1 MYLKKLE
8 LQGFKSFPD
17 YTCIDFN
24 RGLTAVV
31 GPNGSGKS
39 NISDAVRWVLGE
51 QSVKQLRGGKMEDV
65 IFNGTS
71 ARRSMNYA
79 EVSITFDNSDGYI
92 NYGFPEICITRRLY
106 RSGESEYQINK
117 VNCRLK
123 DITVLFLDTGLG
135 RDGYSL
141 VGQGRVD
148 DILSTKS
155 EDRRRVIEEASG
167 IVKYR
172 VRKDEA
178 QRKLTSTEQNLVR
191 INDILG
197 ELEERK
203 GPLEEQAGKAR
214 KFNENY
220 EELKRLETSLLVHK
234 ITEANRE
241 MGDSAGL
248 KEQLEKEI
256 QEREDEYMQLR
267 KSHQEIISKNEEL
280 ENEIEDRRQELS
292 DLTEYEHEAQT
303 DKKVSIERLNQTNQR
318 IEELKTDMETT
329 DSTVEKLTAELNE
342 KKVKADSLLQEADA
356 AKTLSETLDKERL
369 AKFEEYEAS
378 RKEAGKADSKIKA
391 KTEELFETRKKITEC
406 TTGISALDE
415 KIADMQTA
423 RAQSETGKA
432 ELSSKIE
439 EEEKAL
445 NEIRKIKGDVT
456 NDIDV
461 RNKKFDELRKRQE
474 ELNQFFEINNKK
486 LSAEESKLQTLKDIE
501 RRKEG
506 YQESVKHLLD
516 CADSDRSVKNL
527 MVGVLGD
534 LINTDSKYETA
545 IETALGN
552 SLNNVV
558 TKSEADAAELISI
571 LKERR
576 LGRVTFLPIEN
587 IRARYIDDD
596 DLRKARSINGY
607 IGVASDLVRS
617 SRDLEDIVANL
628 LGRIIVANDLDS
640 ARMIASRT
648 GRAYKVMT
656 LEGDSVNPGGSLT
669 GGSLRKTAAGTGIL
683 GRKAEI
689 EALTKTVA
697 DLEKKLED
705 SEDQRQEVDDSIGTI
720 RRELAQLGEQLKFYQ
735 LEEVK
740 AEGDYR
746 NTKDRLDETEA
757 TLANFAENMQSVSKN
772 KIRLEEDLEELRRIE
787 NDINGELSD
796 FQEEIEEQQKLS
808 EEQAV
813 KLEEIAGK
821 VREAASLAERKLAE
835 RGGILDL
842 AGHIKNQIEE
852 AKQGR
857 EKFDSQIREAKETV
871 NSINKEINELDEKLT
886 ANLEQQKV
894 LEAKISELFT
904 KKNDISKDISS
915 FADRLAQSN
924 NAISDLRTKLNNHV
938 SKYDKIIFEIDQ
950 NKNRL
955 WEDYETTYDNIKD
968 SVEPV
973 EKVGEQAKRITT
985 LKNAIKAL
993 GPVNLGA
1000 LQEFSELSERL
1011 EFMTKQRDDIEAAK
1025 KDLEKVIDDLLNKM
1039 RSEFTEHFDTINKN
1053 FSQVFTDLFGGG
1065 TAEIVLGNDSED
1077 VLECAIDIKAQPPG
1091 KKLQNLSLLSGG
1103 ERCLTAIGLLFA
1115 IQELK
1120 PSPFVILDEVEAALD
1135 DVNITRFTD
1144 FVRRH
1149 SDKSQFIMVTHRKG
1163 TMEAC
1168 DQMYGVTMAERG
1180 VSKILSMELK

>member
-17 YTCIDFN
+17 YTCIDFD

-79 EVSITFDNSDGYI
+79 EVSITFDNSDGHIDYA
-92 NYGFPEICITRRLY
+92 FPEICVTRRLY

-178 QRKLTSTEQNLVR
+178 QRKLNNTQDNLVR

-197 ELEERK
+197 ELEQRK

-220 EELKRLETSLLVHK
+220 EELKKLETSLLVHK
-234 ITEANRE
+234 ITEANNE

-256 QEREDEYMQLR
+256 REREDEYLKLR
-267 KSHQEIISKNEEL
+267 KSHQEIIESSEAL
-280 ENEIEDRRQELS
+280 EIEIEEKRQELS
-292 DLTEYEHEAQT
+292 DLTEFEHETQT
-303 DKKVSIERLNQTNQR
+303 DKKVAIERLNQTNQR
-318 IEELKTDMETT
+318 IEELKSDMEST
-329 DSTVEKLTAELNE
+329 DETVEKLTVELNE
-342 KKVKADSLLQEADA
+342 KKAKADSLLQAANEA
-356 AKTLSETLDKERL
+356 KLLSEELDKERL
-369 AKFEEYEAS
+369 SKYEEYEAG

-391 KTEELFETRKKITEC
+391 KTEELFETRKKLTEC
-406 TTGISALDE
+406 QAGISALAD
-415 KIADMQTA
+415 KIKDMQEARTA
-423 RAQSETGKA
+423 SESGKA
-432 ELSSKIE
+432 ELSTKLTE
-439 EEEKAL
+439 HEKAL
-445 NEIRKIKGDVT
+445 DEIKKIKGDVT

-461 RNKKFDELRKRQE
+461 RNKKLEELRVRQT
-474 ELNQFFEINNKK
+474 ELNQFFEVNNRK
-486 LSAEESKLQTLKDIE
+486 LSAEESKLKTLKDID

-506 YQESVKHLLD
+506 YQESVKRLMELSD
-516 CADSDRSVKNL
+516 TDRSVKRL

-534 LINTDSKYETA
+534 LIETDNKYETA

-552 SLNNVV
+552 ALHNVV
-558 TKSEADAAELISI
+558 TKSEADAAELIGI
-571 LKERR
+571 LKDKR

-587 IRARYIDDD
+587 IRARYIDED
-596 DLRKARSINGY
+596 DLYKAKGVKGY
-607 IGVASDLVRS
+607 IGVAADLVKS
-617 SRDLEDIVANL
+617 GRDLEDIIANL
-628 LGRIIVANDLDS
+628 LGRILVADDLDS
-640 ARMIASRT
+640 ARIIASKT

-669 GGSLRKTAAGTGIL
+669 GGSMRKTGAGTGIL

-689 EALTKTVA
+689 EALTKSVA
-697 DLEKKLED
+697 ELESKLSK
-705 SEDQRQEVDDSIGTI
+705 SEDQRQEVDDEIGTL

-740 AEGDYR
+740 AEGEYN
-746 NTKDRLDETEA
+746 NTKTRLEETEA
-757 TLANFAENMQSVSKN
+757 TLSNYDENMQSVSKS
-772 KIRLEEDLEELRRIE
+772 KIRLEEDQEELARIE
-787 NDINGELSD
+787 REINSELSD

-808 EEQAV
+808 EEQAA
-813 KLEEIAGK
+813 KLDEIVSK
-821 VREAASLAERKLAE
+821 VREAASLAERKLTE
-835 RGGILDL
+835 RSGILDL
-842 AGHIKNQIEE
+842 AGHIKKQIEE

-857 EKFDSQIREAKETV
+857 DKFDSQIKECKDTV
-871 NSINKEINELDEKLT
+871 NSITQEINSFDTMLDENSK
-886 ANLEQQKV
+886 QQKV
-894 LEAKISELFT
+894 LEVEIAKLFEKRT
-904 KKNDISKDISS
+904 SISS
-915 FADRLAQSN
+915 DLSSFGDRLAASGNEVSTLQ
-924 NAISDLRTKLNNHV
+924 ARLNDHV
-938 SKYDKIIFEIDQ
+938 AKYDKIIFEIDQ

-973 EKVGEQAKRITT
+973 TKIGEQTKRIQT

-1025 KDLEKVIDDLLNKM
+1025 KDLELVIDELLTKM
-1039 RSEFTEHFDTINKN
+1039 RAEFNEHFNTINEN
-1053 FSQVFTDLFGGG
+1053 FGKVFADLFGGG
-1065 TAEIVLGNDSED
+1065 TAEIILSGDSDD
-1077 VLECAIDIKAQPPG
+1077 VLERAIDIKAQPPG
-1091 KKLQNLSLLSGG
+1091 KNLQNLSLLSGG

-1149 SDKSQFIMVTHRKG
+1149 STKSQFILVTHRKG

>member
-92 NYGFPEICITRRLY
+92 DYGFPEICITRRLY

-178 QRKLTSTEQNLVR
+178 QRKLTNTEQNLVR

-220 EELKRLETSLLVHK
+220 EELKKLETSLLVHK
-234 ITEANRE
+234 ITEANQE

-256 QEREDEYMQLR
+256 REREDEYLKLR
-267 KSHQEIISKNEEL
+267 KSHQEIIEKNEAL

-292 DLTEYEHEAQT
+292 DLTEYEHETQT

-318 IEELKTDMETT
+318 IEELKTDMEST
-329 DSTVEKLTAELNE
+329 DETVERLNRELLE
-342 KKVKADSLLQEADA
+342 KNTKADALLKEANDA
-356 AKTLSETLDKERL
+356 KVLSETLDKERQS
-369 AKFEEYEAS
+369 KFEEYESS
-378 RKEAGKADSKIKA
+378 RKEAGKADSKVKA

-406 TTGISALDE
+406 QAGISALDD
-415 KIADMQTA
+415 KIRDMQEA
-423 RAQSETGKA
+423 RSASESGKA
-432 ELSSKIE
+432 ELTDKLA

-456 NDIDV
+456 GDIEA
-461 RNKKFDELRKRQE
+461 RNKKHEELRARQV
-474 ELNQFFEINNKK
+474 ELNQFFEVNNRK
-486 LSAEESKLQTLKDIE
+486 LSAEESKLKTLKDVDKA
-501 RRKEG
+501 KEG
-506 YQESVKHLLD
+506 YQESVKRLVEF
-516 CADSDRSVKNL
+516 AETDRSVKSL
-527 MVGVLGD
+527 MVGILGD
-534 LINTDSKYETA
+534 LIETAPKYEVA

-552 SLNNVV
+552 ALNNVV
-558 TKSEADAAELISI
+558 TKSESDAAELIGV
-571 LKERR
+571 LKEKR

-596 DLRKARSINGY
+596 DLRKAKGVSGY
-607 IGVASDLVRS
+607 IGVASDLVKS
-617 SRDLEDIVANL
+617 SRDLEDIVSNL
-628 LGRIIVANDLDS
+628 LGRILVADDLDA
-640 ARMIASRT
+640 ARNIASRT

-669 GGSLRKTAAGTGIL
+669 GGSLRRSGAGTGII

-689 EALTKTVA
+689 ESLTKSVA
-697 DLEKKLED
+697 DLEAKLAD
-705 SEDQRQEVDDSIGTI
+705 SEDQRQEVDDNIGTI
-720 RRELAQLGEQLKFYQ
+720 KRELAQLGEQLKFYQ

-740 AEGDYR
+740 AEGEYN
-746 NTKDRLDETEA
+746 NTKTRLEEIEETL
-757 TLANFAENMQSVSKN
+757 TNFESNMQTVSKS
-772 KIRLEEDLEELRRIE
+772 KLRLEEDMEELTRIE
-787 NDINGELSD
+787 GDISGELAD
-796 FQEEIEEQQKLS
+796 YQEEIEEQQRLS

-813 KLEEIAGK
+813 KLEEVAAK
-821 VREAASLAERKLAE
+821 VRDAASLAERKLAE
-835 RGGILDL
+835 RSGVLDL
-842 AGHIKNQIEE
+842 AGHIKKQIEE

-857 EKFDSQIREAKETV
+857 DKFDSAIKEAKDTV
-871 NSINKEINELDEKLT
+871 NSITKEINALDAKLDENGK
-886 ANLEQQKV
+886 QQKV
-894 LEAKISELFT
+894 LEEKIAALFEQRNNVSDDIKSFGERLAASGNEVSELQ
-904 KKNDISKDISS
+904 
-915 FADRLAQSN
+915 A
-924 NAISDLRTKLNNHV
+924 KLNAHV

-950 NKNRL
+950 NKNKL
-955 WEDYETTYDNIKD
+955 WEEYETTYDNIKD

-973 EKVGEQAKRITT
+973 TKIGEQTKRIQT
-985 LKNAIKAL
+985 LKNSIKAL

-1011 EFMTKQRDDIEAAK
+1011 DFMTKQRDDIEAAK
-1025 KDLEKVIDDLLNKM
+1025 KDLEKVIDDLLTKM

-1149 SDKSQFIMVTHRKG
+1149 STRSQFILVTHRKG

>member
-17 YTCIDFN
+17 YTCIDFD

-79 EVSITFDNSDGYI
+79 EVSITFDNSDGHIDYA
-92 NYGFPEICITRRLY
+92 FPEICVTRRLY

-178 QRKLTSTEQNLVR
+178 QRKLNSTQDNLVR

-197 ELEERK
+197 ELEQRK

-220 EELKRLETSLLVHK
+220 EELKKLETSLLVHK
-234 ITEANRE
+234 ITEANNE

-256 QEREDEYMQLR
+256 REREDEYLKLR
-267 KSHQEIISKNEEL
+267 KSHQEIIESSEAL
-280 ENEIEDRRQELS
+280 EIEIEEKRQELS
-292 DLTEYEHEAQT
+292 DLTEFEHETQT
-303 DKKVSIERLNQTNQR
+303 DKKVAIERLNQTNQR
-318 IEELKTDMETT
+318 IEELKSDMEST
-329 DSTVEKLTAELNE
+329 DETVEKLTVELNE
-342 KKVKADSLLQEADA
+342 KKAKADSLLQAANEA
-356 AKTLSETLDKERL
+356 KLISEELDKERL
-369 AKFEEYEAS
+369 SKYEEYEAG

-391 KTEELFETRKKITEC
+391 KTEELFETRKKLTEC
-406 TTGISALDE
+406 QAGISALAD
-415 KIADMQTA
+415 KIKDMQEARTA
-423 RAQSETGKA
+423 SESGKA
-432 ELSSKIE
+432 ELSTKLTE
-439 EEEKAL
+439 HEKAL
-445 NEIRKIKGDVT
+445 DEIKKIKGDVT

-461 RNKKFDELRKRQE
+461 RNKKLEELRVRQT
-474 ELNQFFEINNKK
+474 ELNQFFEVNNRK
-486 LSAEESKLQTLKDIE
+486 LSAEESKLKTLKDID

-506 YQESVKHLLD
+506 YQESVKRLMELSD
-516 CADSDRSVKNL
+516 TDRSVKRL

-534 LINTDSKYETA
+534 LIETDNKYETA

-552 SLNNVV
+552 ALHNVV
-558 TKSEADAAELISI
+558 TKSEADAAELIGI
-571 LKERR
+571 LKDKR

-587 IRARYIDDD
+587 IRARYIDED
-596 DLRKARSINGY
+596 DLYKAKGVKGY
-607 IGVASDLVRS
+607 IGVAADLVKS
-617 SRDLEDIVANL
+617 GRDLEDIIANL
-628 LGRIIVANDLDS
+628 LGRILVADDLDS
-640 ARMIASRT
+640 ARIIASKT
-648 GRAYKVMT
+648 GRTYKVMT

-669 GGSLRKTAAGTGIL
+669 GGSMRKTGAGTGIL

-689 EALTKTVA
+689 EALTKSVA
-697 DLEKKLED
+697 DLESKLSK
-705 SEDQRQEVDDSIGTI
+705 SEDQRQEVDDEIGTL

-740 AEGDYR
+740 AEGEYN
-746 NTKDRLDETEA
+746 NTKTRLEETEA
-757 TLANFAENMQSVSKN
+757 TLSNYDENMQSVSKS
-772 KIRLEEDLEELRRIE
+772 KIRLEEDQEELARIE
-787 NDINGELSD
+787 REINSELSD

-808 EEQAV
+808 EEQAA
-813 KLEEIAGK
+813 KLDEIVSK
-821 VREAASLAERKLAE
+821 VREAASLAERKLTE
-835 RGGILDL
+835 RSGILDL
-842 AGHIKNQIEE
+842 AGHIKKQIEE

-857 EKFDSQIREAKETV
+857 DKFDSQIKECKDTV
-871 NSINKEINELDEKLT
+871 NSITQEINSFDTMLDENSK
-886 ANLEQQKV
+886 QQKV
-894 LEAKISELFT
+894 LEVEIAKLFEKRT
-904 KKNDISKDISS
+904 SISS
-915 FADRLAQSN
+915 DLSSFGDRLAASGNEVSTLQ
-924 NAISDLRTKLNNHV
+924 ARLNDHV
-938 SKYDKIIFEIDQ
+938 AKYDKIIFEIDQ

-973 EKVGEQAKRITT
+973 TKIGEQTKRIQT

-1025 KDLEKVIDDLLNKM
+1025 KDLELVIDELLTKM
-1039 RSEFTEHFDTINKN
+1039 RAEFNEHFNTINEN
-1053 FSQVFTDLFGGG
+1053 FGKVFADLFGGG
-1065 TAEIVLGNDSED
+1065 TAEIILSGDSDD
-1077 VLECAIDIKAQPPG
+1077 VLERAIDIKAQPPG
-1091 KKLQNLSLLSGG
+1091 KNLQNLSLLSGG

-1149 SDKSQFIMVTHRKG
+1149 STKSQFILVTHRKG

>member
-17 YTCIDFN
+17 YTCIDFD

-65 IFNGTS
+65 IFNGTT

-92 NYGFPEICITRRLY
+92 DYDFPEICITRRLY

-178 QRKLTSTEQNLVR
+178 QRKLNSTEQNLVR

-203 GPLEEQAGKAR
+203 GPLEEQASKAR

-220 EELKRLETSLLVHK
+220 EELKKLETSLLVHK
-234 ITEANRE
+234 ITEANKE

-256 QEREDEYMQLR
+256 REREDEFEQLR
-267 KSHQEIISKNEEL
+267 KSNNEIVNKSEAL
-280 ENEIEDRRQELS
+280 DNEIEDRRQELS
-292 DLTEYEHEAQT
+292 ELTEIEHEAQI

-329 DSTVEKLTAELNE
+329 DETVEKLTAELNE
-342 KKVKADSLLQEADA
+342 KKAKADSLLKEADE
-356 AKTLSETLDKERL
+356 AKTLSENLDKERQ
-369 AKFEEYEAS
+369 AKFEEYENS
-378 RKEAGKADSKIKA
+378 RKEAGKADSKVKA

-406 TTGISALDE
+406 QAGITALED
-415 KIADMQTA
+415 KIREMQEA
-423 RAQSETGKA
+423 RAASESGKA
-432 ELSSKIE
+432 ELSAKIE

-445 NEIRKIKGDVT
+445 NEIRKIKGDVS

-461 RNKKFDELRKRQE
+461 RNKKLEELRKRQE
-474 ELNQFFEINNKK
+474 ELNQFFEVNNKK

-516 CADSDRSVKNL
+516 AADSDRSVKSL

-558 TKSEADAAELISI
+558 TKSESDAAELINI

-587 IRARYIDDD
+587 SRARYVDDD
-596 DLRKARSINGY
+596 DLRKAKSVNGY
-607 IGVASDLVRS
+607 IGVASDLVKS

-628 LGRIIVANDLDS
+628 LGRIIVAHDLDS
-640 ARMIASRT
+640 ARIIASKT

-669 GGSLRKTAAGTGIL
+669 GGSLRKTGAGTGIL

-689 EALTKTVA
+689 EALTKAVA
-697 DLEKKLED
+697 ELEKKLED
-705 SEDQRQEVDDSIGTI
+705 SEDQRQEVDDGIGTI

-740 AEGDYR
+740 AEGEYN
-746 NTKDRLDETEA
+746 NTKTRLEETVK
-757 TLANFAENMQSVSKN
+757 TLTNFDENMQTVSKS
-772 KIRLEEDLEELRRIE
+772 KLRLEEDMEELSRIE
-787 NDINGELSD
+787 GEINGELTD
-796 FQEEIEEQQKLS
+796 FQEEIEEQQRLS

-813 KLEEIAGK
+813 KLEQVVAK
-821 VREAASLAERKLAE
+821 VREAASLAERKLTE
-835 RGGILDL
+835 RSGILDL
-842 AGHIKNQIEE
+842 AGHIKKQIEE

-857 EKFDSQIREAKETV
+857 EKFDFSIKEAKDTV
-871 NSINKEINELDEKLT
+871 NSITKEINDLDAKIDENGK
-886 ANLEQQKV
+886 QQKV
-894 LEAKISELFT
+894 LEEKIAELFE
-904 KKNDISKDISS
+904 KRNSLSENIKS
-915 FADRLAQSN
+915 FGDRLSASTN
-924 NAISDLRTKLNNHV
+924 ILSDLQSKLNAHV

-973 EKVGEQAKRITT
+973 EKVGEQTKRIQS
-985 LKNAIKAL
+985 LKNSIKAL

-1025 KDLEKVIDDLLNKM
+1025 KDLEQVIEDLLNKM
-1039 RSEFTEHFDTINKN
+1039 RSEFTAHFDTINSN

-1065 TAEIVLGNDSED
+1065 TAEIVLGDDSED

-1149 SDKSQFIMVTHRKG
+1149 STKSQFILVTHRKG

>member
-17 YTCIDFN
+17 YTCIDFD

-92 NYGFPEICITRRLY
+92 DYGFPEICITRRLY

-178 QRKLTSTEQNLVR
+178 QRKLTNTEQNLVR

-220 EELKRLETSLLVHK
+220 EELKKLETSLLVHK
-234 ITEANRE
+234 ITEANQE

-256 QEREDEYMQLR
+256 REREDEYLKLR
-267 KSHQEIISKNEEL
+267 KSHQEIIEKNEAL

-292 DLTEYEHEAQT
+292 DLTEYEHETQT

-318 IEELKTDMETT
+318 IEELKTDMEST
-329 DSTVEKLTAELNE
+329 DETVERLNRELLE
-342 KKVKADSLLQEADA
+342 KNTKADALLKEANDA
-356 AKTLSETLDKERL
+356 KVLSETLDKERQS
-369 AKFEEYEAS
+369 KFEEYESS
-378 RKEAGKADSKIKA
+378 RKEAGKADSKVKA

-406 TTGISALDE
+406 QAGISALDD
-415 KIADMQTA
+415 KIRDMQEA
-423 RAQSETGKA
+423 RSASESGKA
-432 ELSSKIE
+432 ELTDKLA

-456 NDIDV
+456 GDIEA
-461 RNKKFDELRKRQE
+461 RNKKHEELRARQV
-474 ELNQFFEINNKK
+474 ELNQFFEVNNRK
-486 LSAEESKLQTLKDIE
+486 LSAEESKLKTLKDVDKA
-501 RRKEG
+501 KEG
-506 YQESVKHLLD
+506 YQESVKRLVEF
-516 CADSDRSVKNL
+516 AETDRSVKSL
-527 MVGVLGD
+527 MVGILGD
-534 LINTDSKYETA
+534 LIETAPKYEVA

-552 SLNNVV
+552 ALNNVV
-558 TKSEADAAELISI
+558 TKSESDAAELIGV
-571 LKERR
+571 LKEKR

-596 DLRKARSINGY
+596 DLRKAKGVSGY
-607 IGVASDLVRS
+607 IGVASDLVKS
-617 SRDLEDIVANL
+617 SRDLEDIVSNL
-628 LGRIIVANDLDS
+628 LGRILVADDLDA
-640 ARMIASRT
+640 ARNIASRT

-669 GGSLRKTAAGTGIL
+669 GGSLRRSGAGTGII

-689 EALTKTVA
+689 ESLTKSVA
-697 DLEKKLED
+697 DLEAKLAD
-705 SEDQRQEVDDSIGTI
+705 SEDQRQEVDDNIGTI
-720 RRELAQLGEQLKFYQ
+720 KRELAQLGEQLKFYQ

-740 AEGDYR
+740 AEGEYN
-746 NTKDRLDETEA
+746 NTKTRLEEIEETL
-757 TLANFAENMQSVSKN
+757 TNFESNMQTVSKS
-772 KIRLEEDLEELRRIE
+772 KLRLEEDMEELTRIE
-787 NDINGELSD
+787 GDISGELAD
-796 FQEEIEEQQKLS
+796 YQEEIEEQQRLS

-813 KLEEIAGK
+813 KLEEVAAK

-835 RGGILDL
+835 RSGVIDL
-842 AGHIKNQIEE
+842 AGHIKKQIEE

-857 EKFDSQIREAKETV
+857 DKFDSAIKEAKDTV
-871 NSINKEINELDEKLT
+871 NSITKEINALDAKLDENGK
-886 ANLEQQKV
+886 QQKV
-894 LEAKISELFT
+894 LEEKIAALFEQRNNVSDDIKSFGERLAASGNEVSELQ
-904 KKNDISKDISS
+904 
-915 FADRLAQSN
+915 A
-924 NAISDLRTKLNNHV
+924 KLNAHV

-950 NKNRL
+950 NKNKL
-955 WEDYETTYDNIKD
+955 WEEYETTYDNIKD

-973 EKVGEQAKRITT
+973 TKIGEQTKRIQT
-985 LKNAIKAL
+985 LKNSIKAL

-1011 EFMTKQRDDIEAAK
+1011 DFMTKQRDDIEAAK
-1025 KDLEKVIDDLLNKM
+1025 KDLEKVIDELLTKM

-1149 SDKSQFIMVTHRKG
+1149 STRSQFILVTHRKG

>member
-356 AKTLSETLDKERL
+356 AKTLSETLDKERI

-432 ELSSKIE
+432 ELSSRIE

>member
-17 YTCIDFN
+17 YTCIDFD

-65 IFNGTS
+65 IFNGTT

-92 NYGFPEICITRRLY
+92 DYDFPEICITRRLY

-178 QRKLTSTEQNLVR
+178 QRKLNSTEQNLIR

-220 EELKRLETSLLVHK
+220 EELKKLETSLLVHK
-234 ITEANRE
+234 ITEANKE

-256 QEREDEYMQLR
+256 REREDEFEQLR
-267 KSHQEIISKNEEL
+267 KSNNEIVNKSEAL
-280 ENEIEDRRQELS
+280 DNEIEDRRQELS
-292 DLTEYEHEAQT
+292 ELTEIEHEAQI

-329 DSTVEKLTAELNE
+329 DETVEKLTAELNE
-342 KKVKADSLLQEADA
+342 KKVKADSLLKEADD
-356 AKTLSETLDKERL
+356 AKTLSETLDKERQ
-369 AKFEEYEAS
+369 AKFEEYENS
-378 RKEAGKADSKIKA
+378 RKEAGIADSKVNA
-391 KTEELFETRKKITEC
+391 KKEELFETRKKITEC
-406 TTGISALDE
+406 QAGITALDD
-415 KIADMQTA
+415 KIKDMQEA
-423 RAQSETGKA
+423 RAASESGKA
-432 ELSSKIE
+432 ELSARIE

-445 NEIRKIKGDVT
+445 NEIRKIKGDVSG
-456 NDIDV
+456 DIDV
-461 RNKKFDELRKRQE
+461 RNKKLEELRKRQE

-506 YQESVKHLLD
+506 YQESVKRLLD
-516 CADSDRSVKNL
+516 EADTDRSVKSL

-558 TKSEADAAELISI
+558 TKSESDAAELINI

-587 IRARYIDDD
+587 IRARYVDDD
-596 DLRKARSINGY
+596 DLRKAKSVNGY
-607 IGVASDLVRS
+607 IGVASDLVKS

-628 LGRIIVANDLDS
+628 LGRIIVAHDLDS
-640 ARMIASRT
+640 ARIIASKT

-669 GGSLRKTAAGTGIL
+669 GGSLRKTGAGTGIL

-689 EALTKTVA
+689 EALTKAVA

-705 SEDQRQEVDDSIGTI
+705 SEDQRQEVDDGIGTI

-740 AEGDYR
+740 AEGEYN
-746 NTKDRLDETEA
+746 NTKTRLEETEA
-757 TLANFAENMQSVSKN
+757 TLSNFDENMQTVSKS
-772 KIRLEEDLEELRRIE
+772 KLRLEEDMEELSRIE
-787 NDINGELSD
+787 GDINGELAD
-796 FQEEIEEQQKLS
+796 FQEEIEEQQRLS

-813 KLEEIAGK
+813 KLEQVVAK
-821 VREAASLAERKLAE
+821 VREAASLAERKLTE
-835 RGGILDL
+835 RSGILDL
-842 AGHIKNQIEE
+842 AGHIKRQIEE

-857 EKFDSQIREAKETV
+857 DKFDSSIKEAKDTV
-871 NSINKEINELDEKLT
+871 NSITKEINDLDARIDENCK
-886 ANLEQQKV
+886 QQKV
-894 LEAKISELFT
+894 LEEKIAALFDKRNALSENI
-904 KKNDISKDISS
+904 KS
-915 FADRLAQSN
+915 FGDRLSASTN
-924 NAISDLRTKLNNHV
+924 ILSDLQSKLNAHV

-973 EKVGEQAKRITT
+973 EKVGEQTKRIQS
-985 LKNAIKAL
+985 LKNSIKAL

-1025 KDLEKVIDDLLNKM
+1025 KDLEQVIEDLLNKM
-1039 RSEFTEHFDTINKN
+1039 RSEFTAHFDTINSN

-1065 TAEIVLGNDSED
+1065 TAEIVLGDDSED

-1149 SDKSQFIMVTHRKG
+1149 STKSQFILVTHRKG

>member
-576 LGRVTFLPIEN
+576 LGRITFLPIEN

-857 EKFDSQIREAKETV
+857 EKFDSQIREAKETI

>member
-65 IFNGTS
+65 IFNGTT
-71 ARRSMNYA
+71 ARKSMNYA
-79 EVSITFDNSDGYI
+79 EVSITFDNSDGYV

-178 QRKLTSTEQNLVR
+178 QRKLNSTEQNLVR

-203 GPLEEQAGKAR
+203 GPLEQQAGKAR

-220 EELKRLETSLLVHK
+220 EELKKLETSLLVHK

-248 KEQLEKEI
+248 KEQLENEI
-256 QEREDEYMQLR
+256 KEREDEYLQLR
-267 KSHQEIISKNEEL
+267 KSNQEIISKNEEL

-292 DLTEYEHEAQT
+292 DLTEYEHEALS
-303 DKKVSIERLNQTNQR
+303 DKKVSIERRNQTNQR
-318 IEELKTDMETT
+318 IEELKTDMETA

-342 KKVKADSLLQEADA
+342 KKAKADALLQEADA
-356 AKTLSETLDKERL
+356 AKTLSETLDQERR

-378 RKEAGKADSKIKA
+378 RKEAGKADTKIKA

-406 TTGISALDE
+406 TAGISALDE

-423 RAQSETGKA
+423 RAQSESGKT
-432 ELSSKIE
+432 ELAGKLE
-439 EEEKAL
+439 EEEKAVE
-445 NEIRKIKGDVT
+445 EIKKIKSDVT
-456 NDIDV
+456 GDIEV
-461 RNKKFDELRKRQE
+461 RNKKLEELRVRQDELNR
-474 ELNQFFEINNKK
+474 FFEVNNKK

-506 YQESVKHLLD
+506 YQESVKRLLD
-516 CADSDRSVKNL
+516 EAERDRSVKNL

-558 TKSEADAAELISI
+558 TKSEADAAELIGI

-587 IRARYIDDD
+587 IRARYIDED
-596 DLRKARSINGY
+596 DLRKARSVNGF
-607 IGVASDLVRS
+607 ISVASDLVKS

-640 ARMIASRT
+640 ARIIASKT

-669 GGSLRKTAAGTGIL
+669 GGSLRKTGAGTGIL
-683 GRKAEI
+683 GRRAEI
-689 EALTKTVA
+689 EELTKMVA
-697 DLEKKLED
+697 ELEKKLED

-740 AEGDYR
+740 AEGEYN
-746 NTKDRLDETEA
+746 NTKERLDEIET

-796 FQEEIEEQQKLS
+796 FQEEIEEQLKLS

-821 VREAASLAERKLAE
+821 VREATSLAERKIAE
-835 RGGILDL
+835 RSGILDL

-857 EKFDSQIREAKETV
+857 DRFDAQINEAKGTV
-871 NSINKEINELDEKLT
+871 SSINKEITELEAKIA

-894 LEAKISELFT
+894 LEAKIAELFT
-904 KKNDISKDISS
+904 KKNEISKDISS
-915 FADRLAQSN
+915 FGERLQKSGD
-924 NAISDLRTKLNNHV
+924 AINDLRTKLNNHV
-938 SKYDKIIFEIDQ
+938 AKYDKIIFEIDQ

-973 EKVGEQAKRITT
+973 EKIGEQTKRIAS
-985 LKNAIKAL
+985 LKNSIKAL

-1011 EFMTKQRDDIEAAK
+1011 DFMTKQRDDIEAAK
-1025 KDLEKVIDDLLNKM
+1025 KDLEKVIDELLTKM
-1039 RSEFTEHFDTINKN
+1039 RSEFTEHFETINNN

-1065 TAEIVLGNDSED
+1065 TAEIVLGDDSED

-1091 KKLQNLSLLSGG
+1091 KRLQNLSLLSGG

>member
-17 YTCIDFN
+17 YTCIDFD

-65 IFNGTS
+65 IFNGTT

-178 QRKLTSTEQNLVR
+178 QRKLNSTEQNLVR

-220 EELKRLETSLLVHK
+220 EELKKLETSLLVHK
-234 ITEANRE
+234 ITEANKE

-256 QEREDEYMQLR
+256 REREDEFEALR
-267 KSHQEIISKNEEL
+267 KSNNEIVAKSEAL
-280 ENEIEDRRQELS
+280 DNEIEDQRQELS
-292 DLTEYEHEAQT
+292 DLTEYEHETQI

-318 IEELKTDMETT
+318 IEELKSDMEST
-329 DSTVEKLTAELNE
+329 DETVARLTNELNE
-342 KKVKADSLLQEADA
+342 KKAKADSLLKEADE
-356 AKTLSETLDKERL
+356 AKTLSETLDKERQ

-391 KTEELFETRKKITEC
+391 KTEELFDTRKKITEC
-406 TTGISALDE
+406 NAGIAALDE
-415 KIADMQTA
+415 KIKDMQEA
-423 RAQSETGKA
+423 RAASESGKA
-432 ELSSKIE
+432 ELSEKLS

-445 NEIRKIKGDVT
+445 DEIKKHKGEV
-456 NDIDV
+456 NSDIEA
-461 RNKKFDELRKRQE
+461 RNKKLEELKKRQDEL
-474 ELNQFFEINNKK
+474 NTFFEVNNKK

-516 CADSDRSVKNL
+516 EAENDRSVKKL

-558 TKSEADAAELISI
+558 TKSEADAAELIDI
-571 LKERR
+571 LKQRR

-587 IRARYIDDD
+587 IRARYVDED
-596 DLRKARSINGY
+596 DLRKAKSVNGY
-607 IGVASDLVRS
+607 IGVAADLVKS
-617 SRDLEDIVANL
+617 SSDLEDIVANL
-628 LGRIIVANDLDS
+628 LGRILVANDLDS
-640 ARMIASRT
+640 ARVIASKT

-669 GGSLRKTAAGTGIL
+669 GGSLRKTGAGTGIL

-697 DLEKKLED
+697 ELEKKLAD
-705 SEDQRQEVDDSIGTI
+705 SEDQRQEVDDDIGTI
-720 RRELAQLGEQLKFYQ
+720 RRELAMLGEQLKFYQ

-740 AEGDYR
+740 AEGEYN
-746 NTKDRLDETEA
+746 NTKERLEETEE
-757 TLANFAENMQSVSKN
+757 TLANFDENMQSVSKS
-772 KIRLEEDLEELRRIE
+772 KLRLEEDMEELSRIE

-796 FQEEIEEQQKLS
+796 YQEEIEEQQKLS

-813 KLEEIAGK
+813 KLEQVVAK
-821 VREAASLAERKLAE
+821 VREAASLAERKLTE
-835 RGGILDL
+835 RSGILDL
-842 AGHIKNQIEE
+842 AGHIKKQIEE

-857 EKFDSQIREAKETV
+857 EKFDSAIKEAKDTV
-871 NSINKEINELDEKLT
+871 NSITKEINELDAKLDE
-886 ANLEQQKV
+886 NDKQQKV
-894 LEAKISELFT
+894 LEAKIAELFE
-904 KKNDISKDISS
+904 KRSAISNDISS
-915 FADRLAQSN
+915 FGDRLSSSS
-924 NAISDLRTKLNNHV
+924 NAINELQSKLSAHV

-950 NKNRL
+950 CKNKL

-973 EKVGEQAKRITT
+973 EKIGEQTKRIAT

-1011 EFMTKQRDDIEAAK
+1011 DFMTKQRDDIEAAK
-1025 KDLEKVIDDLLNKM
+1025 KDLEQVIEELLTKM
-1039 RSEFTEHFDTINKN
+1039 RSEFTEHFDTINNN

-1065 TAEIVLGNDSED
+1065 TAEIILGSDSED
-1077 VLECAIDIKAQPPG
+1077 VLECSIEIKAQPPG

-1149 SDKSQFIMVTHRKG
+1149 SAKSQFILVTHRKG

>member
-17 YTCIDFN
+17 YTCIDFD

-92 NYGFPEICITRRLY
+92 DYGFPEICITRRLY

-178 QRKLTSTEQNLVR
+178 QRKLNSTEQNLVR

-220 EELKRLETSLLVHK
+220 EELKKLETSLLVHK

-256 QEREDEYMQLR
+256 KEREDEYLNLR
-267 KSHQEIISKNEEL
+267 KSHQEIISKTETL
-280 ENEIEDRRQELS
+280 ENEIEDKRQELS
-292 DLTEYEHEAQT
+292 DLTEFEHETQT

-318 IEELKTDMETT
+318 IEELKSDMEST
-329 DSTVEKLTAELNE
+329 DETVEKLTNELNE
-342 KKVKADSLLQEADA
+342 KKAKADSLLKAANDA
-356 AKTLSETLDKERL
+356 KLLSEELDKERL

-378 RKEAGKADSKIKA
+378 RKEAGKADSKVKA
-391 KTEELFETRKKITEC
+391 KTEELFETRKKLTEC
-406 TTGISALDE
+406 QAGISALDD
-415 KIADMQTA
+415 KIRDMQEA
-423 RAQSETGKA
+423 RAASESGKA
-432 ELSSKIE
+432 ELSSKLA

-445 NEIRKIKGDVT
+445 AEIKKIKGDVT
-456 NDIDV
+456 KDIDV
-461 RNKKFDELRKRQE
+461 RNKKHEELRARQV
-474 ELNQFFEINNKK
+474 ELNQFFEVNNRK
-486 LSAEESKLQTLKDIE
+486 LSAEESKLKTLKDIDK
-501 RRKEG
+501 RKEG
-506 YQESVKHLLD
+506 YQESVRRLTDL
-516 CADSDRSVKNL
+516 ADADGKVKRL
-527 MVGVLGD
+527 MVGILGD
-534 LINTDSKYETA
+534 LIETDSKYETA

-552 SLNNVV
+552 ALHNVV
-558 TKSEADAAELISI
+558 TKSEADAAELIGI
-571 LKERR
+571 LKDKR

-587 IRARYIDDD
+587 IRARYIDED
-596 DLRKARSINGY
+596 DLYKAKGVKGY
-607 IGVASDLVRS
+607 IGVASDLVKS

-628 LGRIIVANDLDS
+628 LGRILVADDLDA
-640 ARMIASRT
+640 ARIIASKT

-669 GGSLRKTAAGTGIL
+669 GGSLRKTGAGTGIL

-689 EALTKTVA
+689 ESLTKIVA
-697 DLEKKLED
+697 DLEAKLAD
-705 SEDQRQEVDDSIGTI
+705 SEDQRQEVDDDIGTI
-720 RRELAQLGEQLKFYQ
+720 KRELAQLGEQLKFYQ

-740 AEGDYR
+740 AEGEYN
-746 NTKDRLDETEA
+746 NTKTR
-757 TLANFAENMQSVSKN
+757 LANFDENMQTVSKS
-772 KIRLEEDLEELRRIE
+772 KLRLEEDMEELTRIE
-787 NDINGELSD
+787 REINGELTD

-813 KLEEIAGK
+813 KLEQIVAK
-821 VREAASLAERKLAE
+821 VREAASLAERKL
-835 RGGILDL
+835 
-842 AGHIKNQIEE
+842 
-852 AKQGR
+852 
-857 EKFDSQIREAKETV
+857 
-871 NSINKEINELDEKLT
+871 
-886 ANLEQQKV
+886 
-894 LEAKISELFT
+894 
-904 KKNDISKDISS
+904 
-915 FADRLAQSN
+915 
-924 NAISDLRTKLNNHV
+924 
-938 SKYDKIIFEIDQ
+938 
-950 NKNRL
+950 
-955 WEDYETTYDNIKD
+955 
-968 SVEPV
+968 
-973 EKVGEQAKRITT
+973 
-985 LKNAIKAL
+985 
-993 GPVNLGA
+993 
-1000 LQEFSELSERL
+1000 
-1011 EFMTKQRDDIEAAK
+1011 
-1025 KDLEKVIDDLLNKM
+1025 
-1039 RSEFTEHFDTINKN
+1039 TE
-1053 FSQVFTDLFGGG
+1053 
-1065 TAEIVLGNDSED
+1065 
-1077 VLECAIDIKAQPPG
+1077 
-1091 KKLQNLSLLSGG
+1091 
-1103 ERCLTAIGLLFA
+1103 
-1115 IQELK
+1115 
-1120 PSPFVILDEVEAALD
+1120 
-1135 DVNITRFTD
+1135 
-1144 FVRRH
+1144 
-1149 SDKSQFIMVTHRKG
+1149 
-1163 TMEAC
+1163 
-1168 DQMYGVTMAERG
+1168 
-1180 VSKILSMELK
+1180 

>member
-17 YTCIDFN
+17 YTCIDFD

-65 IFNGTS
+65 IFNGTT

-92 NYGFPEICITRRLY
+92 DYDFPEICITRRLY

-178 QRKLTSTEQNLVR
+178 QRKLNSTEQNLVR

-203 GPLEEQAGKAR
+203 GPLEEQASKAR

-220 EELKRLETSLLVHK
+220 EELKKLETSLLVHK
-234 ITEANRE
+234 ITEAN
-241 MGDSAGL
+241 
-248 KEQLEKEI
+248 KQLEKEI
-256 QEREDEYMQLR
+256 REREDEFEQLR
-267 KSHQEIISKNEEL
+267 KSNNEIVNKSEAL
-280 ENEIEDRRQELS
+280 DNEIEDRRQELS
-292 DLTEYEHEAQT
+292 ELTEIEHEAQI

-329 DSTVEKLTAELNE
+329 DETVEKLTAELNE
-342 KKVKADSLLQEADA
+342 KKAKADSLLKEADE
-356 AKTLSETLDKERL
+356 AKTLSENLNKERQ
-369 AKFEEYEAS
+369 AKFEEYENS
-378 RKEAGKADSKIKA
+378 RKEAGKADTKVQA
-391 KTEELFETRKKITEC
+391 KKEELFETRKKIAEC
-406 TTGISALDE
+406 QAGLTALDE
-415 KIADMQTA
+415 KIREMQEA
-423 RAQSETGKA
+423 RAASESGKA
-432 ELSSKIE
+432 ELSAKIE

-445 NEIRKIKGDVT
+445 NEIRKIKGDVS

-461 RNKKFDELRKRQE
+461 RNKKLEELRKRQE
-474 ELNQFFEINNKK
+474 ELNQFFEVNNKK

-516 CADSDRSVKNL
+516 AADSDRSVKSL

-558 TKSEADAAELISI
+558 TKSESDAAELINI

-587 IRARYIDDD
+587 IRARYVDDD
-596 DLRKARSINGY
+596 DLRKAKSVNGY
-607 IGVASDLVRS
+607 IGVASDLVKS

-628 LGRIIVANDLDS
+628 LGRIIVAHDLDS
-640 ARMIASRT
+640 ARIIASKT

-669 GGSLRKTAAGTGIL
+669 GGSLRKTGAGTGIL

-689 EALTKTVA
+689 EALTKAVA
-697 DLEKKLED
+697 ELEKKLED
-705 SEDQRQEVDDSIGTI
+705 SEDQRQEVDDGIGTI

-740 AEGDYR
+740 AEGEYN
-746 NTKDRLDETEA
+746 NTKTRLEETVK
-757 TLANFAENMQSVSKN
+757 TLTNFDENMQTVSKS
-772 KIRLEEDLEELRRIE
+772 KLRLEEDMEELSRIE
-787 NDINGELSD
+787 GEINGELTD
-796 FQEEIEEQQKLS
+796 FQEEIEEQQRLS

-813 KLEEIAGK
+813 KLEQVVAK
-821 VREAASLAERKLAE
+821 VREAASLAERKLTE
-835 RGGILDL
+835 RSGILDL
-842 AGHIKNQIEE
+842 AGHIKKQIEE

-857 EKFDSQIREAKETV
+857 EKFDS
-871 NSINKEINELDEKLT
+871 SS
-886 ANLEQQKV
+886 QQ
-894 LEAKISELFT
+894 
-904 KKNDISKDISS
+904 
-915 FADRLAQSN
+915 
-924 NAISDLRTKLNNHV
+924 H
-938 SKYDKIIFEIDQ
+938 
-950 NKNRL
+950 
-955 WEDYETTYDNIKD
+955 
-968 SVEPV
+968 
-973 EKVGEQAKRITT
+973 
-985 LKNAIKAL
+985 
-993 GPVNLGA
+993 
-1000 LQEFSELSERL
+1000 
-1011 EFMTKQRDDIEAAK
+1011 
-1025 KDLEKVIDDLLNKM
+1025 
-1039 RSEFTEHFDTINKN
+1039 H
-1053 FSQVFTDLFGGG
+1053 
-1065 TAEIVLGNDSED
+1065 
-1077 VLECAIDIKAQPPG
+1077 
-1091 KKLQNLSLLSGG
+1091 
-1103 ERCLTAIGLLFA
+1103 
-1115 IQELK
+1115 
-1120 PSPFVILDEVEAALD
+1120 
-1135 DVNITRFTD
+1135 
-1144 FVRRH
+1144 
-1149 SDKSQFIMVTHRKG
+1149 
-1163 TMEAC
+1163 
-1168 DQMYGVTMAERG
+1168 
-1180 VSKILSMELK
+1180 

>member
-17 YTCIDFN
+17 YTCIDFD

-79 EVSITFDNSDGYI
+79 EVSITFDNSDGHIDYA
-92 NYGFPEICITRRLY
+92 FPEICVTRRLY

-178 QRKLTSTEQNLVR
+178 QRKLNSTQDNLVR

-197 ELEERK
+197 ELEQRK

-220 EELKRLETSLLVHK
+220 EELKKLETSLLVHK
-234 ITEANRE
+234 ITEANNE

-256 QEREDEYMQLR
+256 REREDEYLKLR
-267 KSHQEIISKNEEL
+267 KSHQEIIESSEAL
-280 ENEIEDRRQELS
+280 EIEIEEKRQELS
-292 DLTEYEHEAQT
+292 DLTEFEHETQT
-303 DKKVSIERLNQTNQR
+303 DKKVAIERLNQTNQR
-318 IEELKTDMETT
+318 IEELKSDMEST
-329 DSTVEKLTAELNE
+329 DETVEKLTVELNE
-342 KKVKADSLLQEADA
+342 KKAKADSLLQAANEA
-356 AKTLSETLDKERL
+356 KLLSEELDKERL
-369 AKFEEYEAS
+369 SKYEEYEAG

-391 KTEELFETRKKITEC
+391 KTEELFETRKKLTEC
-406 TTGISALDE
+406 QAGISALAD
-415 KIADMQTA
+415 KIKDMQEARTA
-423 RAQSETGKA
+423 SESGKA
-432 ELSSKIE
+432 ELSTKLTE
-439 EEEKAL
+439 HEKAL
-445 NEIRKIKGDVT
+445 DEIKKIKGDVT

-461 RNKKFDELRKRQE
+461 RNKKLEELRVRQT
-474 ELNQFFEINNKK
+474 ELNQFFEVNNRK
-486 LSAEESKLQTLKDIE
+486 LSAEESKLKTLKDID

-506 YQESVKHLLD
+506 YQESVKRLMELSD
-516 CADSDRSVKNL
+516 TDRSVKRL

-534 LINTDSKYETA
+534 LIETDNKYETA

-552 SLNNVV
+552 ALHNVV
-558 TKSEADAAELISI
+558 TKSEADAAELIGI
-571 LKERR
+571 LKDKR

-587 IRARYIDDD
+587 IRARYIDED
-596 DLRKARSINGY
+596 DLYKAKGVKGY
-607 IGVASDLVRS
+607 IGVAADLVKS
-617 SRDLEDIVANL
+617 GRDLEDIIANL
-628 LGRIIVANDLDS
+628 LGRILVADDLDS
-640 ARMIASRT
+640 ARIIASKT

-669 GGSLRKTAAGTGIL
+669 GGSMRKTGAGTGIL

-689 EALTKTVA
+689 EALTKSVA
-697 DLEKKLED
+697 DLESKLSK
-705 SEDQRQEVDDSIGTI
+705 SEDQRQEVDDEIGTL

-740 AEGDYR
+740 AEGEYN
-746 NTKDRLDETEA
+746 NTKTRLEETEA
-757 TLANFAENMQSVSKN
+757 TLSNYDENMQSVSKS
-772 KIRLEEDLEELRRIE
+772 KIRLEEDQEELARIE
-787 NDINGELSD
+787 REINSELSD

-808 EEQAV
+808 EEQAA
-813 KLEEIAGK
+813 KLDEIVSK
-821 VREAASLAERKLAE
+821 VREAASLAERKLTE
-835 RGGILDL
+835 RSGILDL
-842 AGHIKNQIEE
+842 AGHIKKQIEE

-857 EKFDSQIREAKETV
+857 DKFDSQIKECKDTV
-871 NSINKEINELDEKLT
+871 NSITQEINSFDAMLDENSK
-886 ANLEQQKV
+886 QQKV
-894 LEAKISELFT
+894 LEVEIAKLFEKRT
-904 KKNDISKDISS
+904 SISS
-915 FADRLAQSN
+915 DLSSFGDRLAASGNEVSTLQ
-924 NAISDLRTKLNNHV
+924 ARLNDHV
-938 SKYDKIIFEIDQ
+938 AKYDKIIFEIDQ

-973 EKVGEQAKRITT
+973 TKIGEQTKRIQT

-1025 KDLEKVIDDLLNKM
+1025 KDLELVIDELLTKM
-1039 RSEFTEHFDTINKN
+1039 RAEFNEHFNTINEN
-1053 FSQVFTDLFGGG
+1053 FGKVFADLFGGG
-1065 TAEIVLGNDSED
+1065 TAEIILSGDSDD
-1077 VLECAIDIKAQPPG
+1077 VLERAIDIKAQPPG
-1091 KKLQNLSLLSGG
+1091 KNLQNLSLLSGG

-1149 SDKSQFIMVTHRKG
+1149 STKSQFILVTHRKG

>member
-17 YTCIDFN
+17 YTCIDFD

-92 NYGFPEICITRRLY
+92 DYGFPEICITRRLY

-178 QRKLTSTEQNLVR
+178 QRKLNSTEQNLVR

-234 ITEANRE
+234 ITEANKE

-256 QEREDEYMQLR
+256 QEREDEFNQLR
-267 KSHQEIISKNEEL
+267 KSNQEIMAKSEAL
-280 ENEIEDRRQELS
+280 DNEIEDRRQELS

-318 IEELKTDMETT
+318 IDELKSDMEST
-329 DSTVEKLTAELNE
+329 DETVAKLTNELNE
-342 KKVKADSLLQEADA
+342 KKAKADSLLKAANDA
-356 AKTLSETLDKERL
+356 KILSEELDKERL
-369 AKFEEYEAS
+369 DKFEEYEAS
-378 RKEAGKADSKIKA
+378 RKEAGKADSKVKA
-391 KTEELFETRKKITEC
+391 KTEELFETRKKLTEC
-406 TTGISALDE
+406 QAGISALDD
-415 KIADMQTA
+415 KIREMQEA
-423 RAQSETGKA
+423 RAASESGKA
-432 ELSSKIE
+432 ELSSRLA

-445 NEIRKIKGDVT
+445 DEIKKIKGDVT
-456 NDIDV
+456 KDIDT
-461 RNKKFDELRKRQE
+461 RNKKLEELRGRQV
-474 ELNQFFEINNKK
+474 ELNQFFEINNRK
-486 LSAEESKLQTLKDIE
+486 LSAEESKLKTLKDIDK
-501 RRKEG
+501 RKEG
-506 YQESVKHLLD
+506 YQESVRRLTEL
-516 CADSDRSVKNL
+516 ADTDRSVKHL
-527 MVGVLGD
+527 MVGILGD
-534 LINTDSKYETA
+534 LIETDSKYETA
-545 IETALGN
+545 VETALGN
-552 SLNNVV
+552 ALHNVV
-558 TKSEADAAELISI
+558 TKSEADAAELIGI
-571 LKERR
+571 LKEKR

-587 IRARYIDDD
+587 IKARYIDED
-596 DLRKARSINGY
+596 DLRKAKGVNGY
-607 IGVASDLVRS
+607 IGVASDLVKS

-628 LGRIIVANDLDS
+628 LGRILVADDLDS
-640 ARMIASRT
+640 ARIIASKT

-669 GGSLRKTAAGTGIL
+669 GGSLRKTGAGTGIL

-689 EALTKTVA
+689 ESLTKTVA
-697 DLEKKLED
+697 DLEAKLAD
-705 SEDQRQEVDDSIGTI
+705 SEDQRQEVDDGIGTI
-720 RRELAQLGEQLKFYQ
+720 KRELAQLGEQLKFYQ

-740 AEGDYR
+740 AEGEYN
-746 NTKDRLDETEA
+746 NTKTRLEETEE
-757 TLANFAENMQSVSKN
+757 TLANFDENMQAVSKS
-772 KIRLEEDLEELRRIE
+772 KIRLEEDMEEFTRIE
-787 NDINGELSD
+787 REINGELSD
-796 FQEEIEEQQKLS
+796 YQEEIEAQQKLS

-813 KLEEIAGK
+813 KLEQIVAK
-821 VREAASLAERKLAE
+821 VREAASLAERKLTE
-835 RGGILDL
+835 RSGILDL
-842 AGHIKNQIEE
+842 AGHIKKQIEE
-852 AKQGR
+852 ANQGR
-857 EKFDSQIREAKETV
+857 DKFDSQIKEAKETV
-871 NSINKEINELDEKLT
+871 NSITKEINELDAKLDENEK
-886 ANLEQQKV
+886 QQKV
-894 LEAKISELFT
+894 LEAKIAELFE
-904 KKNDISKDISS
+904 KRSVISGDLSS
-915 FADRLAQSN
+915 FGDRLSSSS
-924 NAISDLRTKLNNHV
+924 NAISELQSKLNAHV

-950 NKNRL
+950 NKNKL

-973 EKVGEQAKRITT
+973 EKVGEQTKRITT

-1011 EFMTKQRDDIEAAK
+1011 DFMTKQRDDIEAAK
-1025 KDLEKVIDDLLNKM
+1025 KDLEKVIDDLLTKM

-1053 FSQVFTDLFGGG
+1053 FGQVFTDLFGGG
-1065 TAEIVLGNDSED
+1065 TAEIILGNDSED

-1149 SDKSQFIMVTHRKG
+1149 SAKSQFILVTHRKG

>member
-17 YTCIDFN
+17 YTCIDFD

-92 NYGFPEICITRRLY
+92 DYGFPEICITRRLY

-220 EELKRLETSLLVHK
+220 EELKKLETSLLVHK
-234 ITEANRE
+234 ITEANKE

-256 QEREDEYMQLR
+256 KEREDEYLKLR
-267 KSHQEIISKNEEL
+267 KSHQEIIEKSEAL
-280 ENEIEDRRQELS
+280 DNEIEDKRQELS
-292 DLTEYEHEAQT
+292 DLTEFEHETQT

-318 IEELKTDMETT
+318 IEELKSDMEST
-329 DSTVEKLTAELNE
+329 DETVEKLTKELNE
-342 KKVKADSLLQEADA
+342 KNQKADSLLKDA
-356 AKTLSETLDKERL
+356 NDAKLLSEELDKERL
-369 AKFEEYEAS
+369 AKFEEYETS
-378 RKEAGKADSKIKA
+378 RKEAGKADSKVKA
-391 KTEELFETRKKITEC
+391 KTEELFETRKKLAEC
-406 TTGISALDE
+406 QAGISALDD
-415 KIADMQTA
+415 KIKDMQEARTA
-423 RAQSETGKA
+423 SESGKA
-432 ELSSKIE
+432 ELSAKLA

-445 NEIRKIKGDVT
+445 NEIKKIKGDVT
-456 NDIDV
+456 KDIDV
-461 RNKKFDELRKRQE
+461 RNKKLEELRGRQV
-474 ELNQFFEINNKK
+474 ELNQFFEVNNKK

-516 CADSDRSVKNL
+516 AADSDRSVKSL

-558 TKSEADAAELISI
+558 TKSEADAAELIGI

-587 IRARYIDDD
+587 IRARYIDED
-596 DLRKARSINGY
+596 DLRKAKSVNGY
-607 IGVASDLVRS
+607 IGIASDLVKS

-628 LGRIIVANDLDS
+628 LGRILVADDLDA
-640 ARMIASRT
+640 ARTIASKT

-669 GGSLRKTAAGTGIL
+669 GGSIRKTGAGTGIL

-689 EALTKTVA
+689 EALTKSVA
-697 DLEKKLED
+697 DLEAKLAD
-705 SEDQRQEVDDSIGTI
+705 SEDQRQEVDDDIGTI
-720 RRELAQLGEQLKFYQ
+720 KRELAQLGEQLKFYQ

-740 AEGDYR
+740 ADGEYN
-746 NTKDRLDETEA
+746 NTKTRLEETEE
-757 TLANFAENMQSVSKN
+757 TLANFDENMQSVSKSRL
-772 KIRLEEDLEELRRIE
+772 RLEEDLEELTRIE
-787 NDINGELSD
+787 GEINGELSD
-796 FQEEIEEQQKLS
+796 YQEEIEEQQKIS

-813 KLEEIAGK
+813 KLEQIVAK
-821 VREAASLAERKLAE
+821 VREAASLAERKLTE
-835 RGGILDL
+835 RSGILDL
-842 AGHIKNQIEE
+842 AGHIKKQIEE
-852 AKQGR
+852 AKLGR
-857 EKFDSQIREAKETV
+857 DRFDSQIKEAKDTV
-871 NSINKEINELDEKLT
+871 NSITKEINALDAKLDENGK
-886 ANLEQQKV
+886 QQKV
-894 LEAKISELFT
+894 LEEEIAKLFEKRNNISGDIKSFGDRLSASGNEVSELQ
-904 KKNDISKDISS
+904 
-915 FADRLAQSN
+915 A
-924 NAISDLRTKLNNHV
+924 KLNAHV

-950 NKNRL
+950 NKNKL

-973 EKVGEQAKRITT
+973 TKIGEQTKRIQT
-985 LKNAIKAL
+985 LKNSIKAL

-1011 EFMTKQRDDIEAAK
+1011 DFMTKQRDDIEAAK
-1025 KDLEKVIDDLLNKM
+1025 KDLEKVIDDLLGKM

-1149 SDKSQFIMVTHRKG
+1149 SSKSQFILVTHRKG

>member
-17 YTCIDFN
+17 YTCIDFD

-65 IFNGTS
+65 IFNGTT

-123 DITVLFLDTGLG
+123 DITTLFLDTGLG

-141 VGQGRVD
+141 IGQGRVD

-178 QRKLTSTEQNLVR
+178 QRKLNSTEQNLVR

-203 GPLEEQAGKAR
+203 GPLEEQASKAR

-220 EELKRLETSLLVHK
+220 EELKKLETSLLVHK

-256 QEREDEYMQLR
+256 REREDEFNQLR
-267 KSHQEIISKNEEL
+267 KSNNEIVTQSEDL
-280 ENEIEDRRQELS
+280 DNEIEDRRQELS
-292 DLTEYEHEAQT
+292 ELTEVEHEAQI
-303 DKKVSIERLNQTNQR
+303 DKKVSIERLNQTNLR
-318 IEELKTDMETT
+318 IEELKSDMETT
-329 DSTVEKLTAELNE
+329 DETVEKLTAELNE
-342 KKVKADSLLQEADA
+342 KKAKADSLLKEADD
-356 AKTLSETLDKERL
+356 AKTLSEDLDKERQ
-369 AKFEEYEAS
+369 AKFEEYENS
-378 RKEAGKADSKIKA
+378 RKEAGEADTKVQA
-391 KTEELFETRKKITEC
+391 KKEELFETRKKIAEC
-406 TTGISALDE
+406 QAGITALDE
-415 KIADMQTA
+415 KIKEMQEA
-423 RAQSETGKA
+423 RATSESGKA

-445 NEIRKIKGDVT
+445 NEIRKIKGDVS
-456 NDIDV
+456 NDIEV
-461 RNKKFDELRKRQE
+461 RSKKLEDLRKRQE
-474 ELNQFFEINNKK
+474 ELNQFFEVNNKK

-516 CADSDRSVKNL
+516 AADSDRSVKSL

-587 IRARYIDDD
+587 IRARYVDDD
-596 DLRKARSINGY
+596 DLRKAKSVNGY

-628 LGRIIVANDLDS
+628 LGRIMVAHDLDS
-640 ARMIASRT
+640 ARIIASKT

-669 GGSLRKTAAGTGIL
+669 GGSLRKTGAGTGIL

-697 DLEKKLED
+697 ELEKKLED
-705 SEDQRQEVDDSIGTI
+705 SEDQRQEVDDDIGTI
-720 RRELAQLGEQLKFYQ
+720 KRELAQLDEQLKFYQ

-740 AEGDYR
+740 AEGEYN
-746 NTKDRLDETEA
+746 NTKTRLEETEK
-757 TLANFAENMQSVSKN
+757 TLSNFDENMQTVSKS
-772 KIRLEEDLEELRRIE
+772 KLRLEEDMDELSRIE
-787 NDINGELSD
+787 GEINGELTD
-796 FQEEIEEQQKLS
+796 YQEEIEEQQKIS

-813 KLEEIAGK
+813 ALEQVVAK
-821 VREAASLAERKLAE
+821 VREAASLAERKLTE
-835 RGGILDL
+835 RSGILDL
-842 AGHIKNQIEE
+842 AGHIKRQIEE

-857 EKFDSQIREAKETV
+857 DKFDSAIKEAKDTV
-871 NSINKEINELDEKLT
+871 NSINKEINDLDAKIDENCK
-886 ANLEQQKV
+886 QQKV
-894 LEAKISELFT
+894 LEEKIAELFEKRNAISENI
-904 KKNDISKDISS
+904 KSY
-915 FADRLAQSN
+915 ADRLTESN
-924 NAISDLRTKLNNHV
+924 KILSDLQARLNAHV

-973 EKVGEQAKRITT
+973 EKVGEQTKRIQS
-985 LKNAIKAL
+985 LKNSIKAL

-1025 KDLEKVIDDLLNKM
+1025 KDLEQVIDDLLNKM
-1039 RSEFTEHFDTINKN
+1039 RSEFNEHFVTINNN
-1053 FSQVFTDLFGGG
+1053 FGQVFTDLFGGG
-1065 TAEIVLGNDSED
+1065 TAEIVLGDDSED

-1149 SDKSQFIMVTHRKG
+1149 SAKSQFILVTHRKG

>member
-17 YTCIDFN
+17 YTCIDFD

-92 NYGFPEICITRRLY
+92 DYGFPEICITRRLY

-220 EELKRLETSLLVHK
+220 EELKKLETSLLVHK

-256 QEREDEYMQLR
+256 REREDEYLNLR
-267 KSHQEIISKNEEL
+267 KSHQEIITKTEAL
-280 ENEIEDRRQELS
+280 ENEIEDKRQELS
-292 DLTEYEHEAQT
+292 DLTEFEHETQT

-318 IEELKTDMETT
+318 IEELKSDMEST
-329 DSTVEKLTAELNE
+329 DETVEKLTNELNE
-342 KKVKADSLLQEADA
+342 KKTKADSLLKAANDA
-356 AKTLSETLDKERL
+356 KLLSEELDKERL

-378 RKEAGKADSKIKA
+378 RKEAGKADSKVKA
-391 KTEELFETRKKITEC
+391 KTEELFETRKKLTEC
-406 TTGISALDE
+406 QAGISALDD
-415 KIADMQTA
+415 KIRDMQEA
-423 RAQSETGKA
+423 RSASESGKA
-432 ELSSKIE
+432 ELSTKLK

-445 NEIRKIKGDVT
+445 DEIKKIKGDVT
-456 NDIDV
+456 KDIEV
-461 RNKKFDELRKRQE
+461 RNKKLEELRGRQV
-474 ELNQFFEINNKK
+474 ELNQFFEVNNKK

-506 YQESVKHLLD
+506 YQESVKRLLD
-516 CADSDRSVKNL
+516 AADINRSVKRL

-552 SLNNVV
+552 SLNNIV
-558 TKSEADAAELISI
+558 TKSEADAAELISY
-571 LKERR
+571 LKENR

-587 IRARYIDDD
+587 IKARYVDED
-596 DLRKARSINGY
+596 DLRKAKSVNGY

-628 LGRIIVANDLDS
+628 LGRIIVANDLDA
-640 ARMIASRT
+640 ARIIASKT

-669 GGSLRKTAAGTGIL
+669 GGSLKKTGAGTGVI

-689 EALTKTVA
+689 EALTKVVA
-697 DLEKKLED
+697 ELEAKLAD
-705 SEDQRQEVDDSIGTI
+705 SEDQRQEVDDDIGTI
-720 RRELAQLGEQLKFYQ
+720 KRELAQLGEQLKFYQ

-740 AEGDYR
+740 AEGEYN
-746 NTKDRLDETEA
+746 NTKTRLEETEE
-757 TLANFAENMQSVSKN
+757 TLANFDENMQTVSKS
-772 KIRLEEDLEELRRIE
+772 KLRLEEDMEELTRIE
-787 NDINGELSD
+787 REINGELSD

-813 KLEEIAGK
+813 KLEQIVAK
-821 VREAASLAERKLAE
+821 VREAASLAERKLTE
-835 RGGILDL
+835 RSGILDL
-842 AGHIKNQIEE
+842 AGHIKKQIEE

-857 EKFDSQIREAKETV
+857 DKFDSQIQEAKDTV
-871 NSINKEINELDEKLT
+871 NSITKEINDLDAKLDENAK
-886 ANLEQQKV
+886 QQKV
-894 LEAKISELFT
+894 LEDEIKVLFEKRT
-904 KKNDISKDISS
+904 ALSGDLSS
-915 FADRLAQSN
+915 FGDRLKAS
-924 NAISDLRTKLNNHV
+924 SDEVNDLQAKLNAHV

-973 EKVGEQAKRITT
+973 TKIGEQTKRIQT

-1011 EFMTKQRDDIEAAK
+1011 DFMTKQRDDIEAAK
-1025 KDLEKVIDDLLNKM
+1025 KDLEKVIDDLLTKM
-1039 RSEFTEHFDTINKN
+1039 RAEFTEHFDTINKN
-1053 FSQVFTDLFGGG
+1053 FGQVFTDLFGGG
-1065 TAEIVLGNDSED
+1065 TAEIILGNDSED

-1149 SDKSQFIMVTHRKG
+1149 SSKSQFILVTHRKG

>member
-17 YTCIDFN
+17 YTCIDFD

-65 IFNGTS
+65 IFNGTT

-178 QRKLTSTEQNLVR
+178 QRKLNSTEQNLVR

-220 EELKRLETSLLVHK
+220 EELKKLETSLLVHK
-234 ITEANRE
+234 ITEANKE

-256 QEREDEYMQLR
+256 REREDEFETLR
-267 KSHQEIISKNEEL
+267 KSNNEIVAKSEAL
-280 ENEIEDRRQELS
+280 DNEIEDRRQELS
-292 DLTEYEHEAQT
+292 DLTEFEHEAQI

-318 IEELKTDMETT
+318 IEELKSDMESTDETVARLTT
-329 DSTVEKLTAELNE
+329 ELNE
-342 KKVKADSLLQEADA
+342 KKAKADSLLKEADD
-356 AKTLSETLDKERL
+356 AKTLSETLDKERQ

-391 KTEELFETRKKITEC
+391 KTEELFDTRKKITEC
-406 TTGISALDE
+406 NAGITALDE
-415 KIADMQTA
+415 KIRDMQEA
-423 RAQSETGKA
+423 RSASESGKA
-432 ELSSKIE
+432 ELSEKLK

-445 NEIRKIKGDVT
+445 DEIKKHKGEV
-456 NDIDV
+456 NGDIEA
-461 RNKKFDELRKRQE
+461 RNKKLEELRKRQD
-474 ELNQFFEINNKK
+474 ELNQFFEVNNKK

-506 YQESVKHLLD
+506 YQESVKRLLD
-516 CADSDRSVKNL
+516 EAEGDRSVKKL

-558 TKSEADAAELISI
+558 TKSEADAAELIDI

-587 IRARYIDDD
+587 IRARYVDED
-596 DLRKARSINGY
+596 DLRKAKSVNGY
-607 IGVASDLVRS
+607 IGVASDLVKS

-628 LGRIIVANDLDS
+628 LGRILVANDLDS
-640 ARMIASRT
+640 ARIIASKT

-669 GGSLRKTAAGTGIL
+669 GGFLRKTGAGTGIL

-697 DLEKKLED
+697 ELEKKLAD
-705 SEDQRQEVDDSIGTI
+705 SEDQRQEVDDDIGTI
-720 RRELAQLGEQLKFYQ
+720 RRELAMLGEQLKFYQ

-740 AEGDYR
+740 AEGEYN
-746 NTKDRLDETEA
+746 NTKERLEETEE
-757 TLANFAENMQSVSKN
+757 TLANFDENMQTVSKS
-772 KIRLEEDLEELRRIE
+772 KLRLEEDMEELSRIE

-796 FQEEIEEQQKLS
+796 YQEEIEEQQKLS

-813 KLEEIAGK
+813 KLEQVVAK
-821 VREAASLAERKLAE
+821 VREAASLAERKLTE
-835 RGGILDL
+835 RSGILDL
-842 AGHIKNQIEE
+842 AGHIKKQIEE

-857 EKFDSQIREAKETV
+857 EKFDSAIKEAKDTV
-871 NSINKEINELDEKLT
+871 NSITREINELDAKLDE
-886 ANLEQQKV
+886 NDKKQKV
-894 LEAKISELFT
+894 LEAKIAELFE
-904 KKNDISKDISS
+904 KRSAISSDISS
-915 FADRLAQSN
+915 FGDRLSSSS
-924 NAISDLRTKLNNHV
+924 NAINELQAKLSAHV

-950 NKNRL
+950 CKNKL

-973 EKVGEQAKRITT
+973 EKIGEQTKRIAT

-1011 EFMTKQRDDIEAAK
+1011 DFMTKQRDDIEAAK
-1025 KDLEKVIDDLLNKM
+1025 KDLEQVIEELLTKM

-1065 TAEIVLGNDSED
+1065 TAEILLGSDSED
-1077 VLECAIDIKAQPPG
+1077 VLECSIEIKAQPPG

-1149 SDKSQFIMVTHRKG
+1149 SAKSQFILVTHRKG

>member
-17 YTCIDFN
+17 YTCIDFD

-92 NYGFPEICITRRLY
+92 DYGFPEICITRRLY

-178 QRKLTSTEQNLVR
+178 QRKLNSTEQNLIR

-220 EELKRLETSLLVHK
+220 EELKKLETSLLVHK
-234 ITEANRE
+234 ITEANKE

-256 QEREDEYMQLR
+256 REREDEFEQLR
-267 KSHQEIISKNEEL
+267 KSNNEIVNKSEAL
-280 ENEIEDRRQELS
+280 DNEIEDRRQELS
-292 DLTEYEHEAQT
+292 ELTEIEHEAQI

-329 DSTVEKLTAELNE
+329 DETVEKLTAELNE
-342 KKVKADSLLQEADA
+342 KKAKADSLLKEADE
-356 AKTLSETLDKERL
+356 AKTLSENLDKERQ
-369 AKFEEYEAS
+369 AKFEEYENS
-378 RKEAGKADSKIKA
+378 RKEAGKADSKVKA

-406 TTGISALDE
+406 QAGITALED
-415 KIADMQTA
+415 KIREMQEA
-423 RAQSETGKA
+423 RAASESGKA
-432 ELSSKIE
+432 ELSAKIE

-445 NEIRKIKGDVT
+445 NEIRKIKGDVS

-461 RNKKFDELRKRQE
+461 RNKKLEELRKRQE
-474 ELNQFFEINNKK
+474 ELNQFFEVNNKK

-516 CADSDRSVKNL
+516 AADSDRSVKSL

-558 TKSEADAAELISI
+558 TKSESDAAELINI

-587 IRARYIDDD
+587 IRARYVDDD
-596 DLRKARSINGY
+596 DLRKAKSVNGY
-607 IGVASDLVRS
+607 IGVASDLVKS

-628 LGRIIVANDLDS
+628 LGRIIVAHDLDS
-640 ARMIASRT
+640 ARIIASKT

-669 GGSLRKTAAGTGIL
+669 GGSLRKTGAGTGIL

-689 EALTKTVA
+689 EALTKAVA
-697 DLEKKLED
+697 ELEKKLED
-705 SEDQRQEVDDSIGTI
+705 SEDQRQEVDDGIGTI

-740 AEGDYR
+740 AEGEYN
-746 NTKDRLDETEA
+746 NTKTRLEETVK
-757 TLANFAENMQSVSKN
+757 TLTNFDENMQTVSKS
-772 KIRLEEDLEELRRIE
+772 KLRLEEDMEELSRIE
-787 NDINGELSD
+787 GEINGELTD
-796 FQEEIEEQQKLS
+796 FQEEIEEQQRLS

-813 KLEEIAGK
+813 KLEQVVAK
-821 VREAASLAERKLAE
+821 VREAASLAERKLTE
-835 RGGILDL
+835 RSGILDL
-842 AGHIKNQIEE
+842 AGHIKKQIEE
-852 AKQGR
+852 AKLGR
-857 EKFDSQIREAKETV
+857 EKFDSSIKEAKDTV
-871 NSINKEINELDEKLT
+871 NSITKEINDLDAKIDENGK
-886 ANLEQQKV
+886 QQKV
-894 LEAKISELFT
+894 LEEKIAELFE
-904 KKNDISKDISS
+904 KRNSLSENIKS
-915 FADRLAQSN
+915 FGDRLSASTN
-924 NAISDLRTKLNNHV
+924 ILSDLQSKLNAHV

-973 EKVGEQAKRITT
+973 EKVGEQTKRIQS
-985 LKNAIKAL
+985 LKNSIKAL

-1025 KDLEKVIDDLLNKM
+1025 KDLEQVIEDLLNKM
-1039 RSEFTEHFDTINKN
+1039 RSEFTAHFDTINSN

-1065 TAEIVLGNDSED
+1065 TAEIVLGDDSED

-1149 SDKSQFIMVTHRKG
+1149 STKSQFILVTHRKG

>member
-17 YTCIDFN
+17 YTCIDFD

-65 IFNGTS
+65 IFNGTT

-92 NYGFPEICITRRLY
+92 DYDFPEICITRRLY

-178 QRKLTSTEQNLVR
+178 QRKLNSTEQNLVR

-234 ITEANRE
+234 ITEANKE

-256 QEREDEYMQLR
+256 REREDEFEQLR
-267 KSHQEIISKNEEL
+267 KSNNEIVNKSEAL

-292 DLTEYEHEAQT
+292 ELTEIEHEAQI

-329 DSTVEKLTAELNE
+329 DETVEKLTAELNE
-342 KKVKADSLLQEADA
+342 KKVKADSLLKEADD
-356 AKTLSETLDKERL
+356 AKTLSETLDKERQ
-369 AKFEEYEAS
+369 AKFEEYENS
-378 RKEAGKADSKIKA
+378 RKEAGIADSKVNA
-391 KTEELFETRKKITEC
+391 KKEELFETRKKITEC
-406 TTGISALDE
+406 QAGITALDD
-415 KIADMQTA
+415 KIREMQEA
-423 RAQSETGKA
+423 RAASESGKA
-432 ELSSKIE
+432 ELSSRIE

-445 NEIRKIKGDVT
+445 DEIRKIKGDVSS
-456 NDIDV
+456 DIDV
-461 RNKKFDELRKRQE
+461 RNKKLEELRKRQD

-506 YQESVKHLLD
+506 YQESVKRLLD
-516 CADSDRSVKNL
+516 EADIDRSVKSL

-558 TKSEADAAELISI
+558 TKSESDAAELISI

-596 DLRKARSINGY
+596 DLRKAKSINGY
-607 IGVASDLVRS
+607 IGVASDLVKS

-640 ARMIASRT
+640 ARIIASKT

-669 GGSLRKTAAGTGIL
+669 GGSLRKTGAGTGIL

-689 EALTKTVA
+689 EALTKAVA
-697 DLEKKLED
+697 ELEKKLED
-705 SEDQRQEVDDSIGTI
+705 SEDQRQEVDDGIGTI

-740 AEGDYR
+740 AEGEYN
-746 NTKDRLDETEA
+746 NTKTRLEETVK
-757 TLANFAENMQSVSKN
+757 TLTNFDENMQTVSKS
-772 KIRLEEDLEELRRIE
+772 KLRLEEDMEELSRIE
-787 NDINGELSD
+787 GEINGELAD
-796 FQEEIEEQQKLS
+796 FQEEIEEQQRLS

-813 KLEEIAGK
+813 KLEQVVAK
-821 VREAASLAERKLAE
+821 VREAASLAERKLTE
-835 RGGILDL
+835 RSGILDL
-842 AGHIKNQIEE
+842 ASHIKRQIEE

-857 EKFDSQIREAKETV
+857 EKFDSSIKEAKDTV
-871 NSINKEINELDEKLT
+871 NSITKEINDLDAKLDENAK
-886 ANLEQQKV
+886 QQKV
-894 LEAKISELFT
+894 LEEKIAELNEKRNDLSESI
-904 KKNDISKDISS
+904 KS
-915 FADRLAQSN
+915 FGDRLSASTN
-924 NAISDLRTKLNNHV
+924 ILSDLQSKLNAHV

-973 EKVGEQAKRITT
+973 EKVGEQTKRIQS
-985 LKNAIKAL
+985 LKNSIKAL

-1011 EFMTKQRDDIEAAK
+1011 EFMTRQRDDIEAAK
-1025 KDLEKVIDDLLNKM
+1025 KDLEQVIEDLLNKM
-1039 RSEFTEHFDTINKN
+1039 RSEFTAHFDTINSN

-1065 TAEIVLGNDSED
+1065 TAEIVLGDDSED

-1149 SDKSQFIMVTHRKG
+1149 STKSQFILVTHRKG

>member
-24 RGLTAVV
+24 RGLTAVI

-123 DITVLFLDTGLG
+123 DITILFLDTGLG

-234 ITEANRE
+234 ISEANRE

-342 KKVKADSLLQEADA
+342 KKLKADSLLQEADA

-369 AKFEEYEAS
+369 AKFEEYETS

-391 KTEELFETRKKITEC
+391 KTDELFETRKKITEC

-415 KIADMQTA
+415 KITDMQNA
-423 RAQSETGKA
+423 RAQSESGKA
-432 ELSSKIE
+432 ELSSRIE

-445 NEIRKIKGDVT
+445 NEIRKIKADVT

-461 RNKKFDELRKRQE
+461 RNKKLDELRTRQD
-474 ELNQFFEINNKK
+474 ELNRFFEINNKK
-486 LSAEESKLQTLKDIE
+486 FSAEESKLQTLKDIE

-669 GGSLRKTAAGTGIL
+669 GGSLRKTASGTGIL

-697 DLEKKLED
+697 ELEKKLED

-740 AEGDYR
+740 AEGEYR

-796 FQEEIEEQQKLS
+796 FREEIEEQQKLS

-857 EKFDSQIREAKETV
+857 EKFDSQIKEAKETV

-894 LEAKISELFT
+894 LEAKISELFA

>member
-17 YTCIDFN
+17 YTCIDFD

-92 NYGFPEICITRRLY
+92 DYGFPEICVTRRLY
-106 RSGESEYQINK
+106 RSGESEYQLNK

-123 DITVLFLDTGLG
+123 DITTLFLDTGLG

-178 QRKLTSTEQNLVR
+178 QRKLNTTEQNLLR

-220 EELKRLETSLLVHK
+220 EELKKLETSLLVHK

-248 KEQLEKEI
+248 KEQLEQEI
-256 QEREDEYMQLR
+256 KEREDEYLELR
-267 KSHQEIISKNEEL
+267 KSHQEIINKSEAL
-280 ENEIEDRRQELS
+280 DNEIEDRRQELS
-292 DLTEYEHEAQT
+292 DLTEFEHEAQT
-303 DKKVSIERLNQTNQR
+303 DKKVSLERLSQTNQR
-318 IEELKTDMETT
+318 IEELQSDMEST
-329 DSTVEKLTAELNE
+329 DENVNKLTAELNE
-342 KKVKADSLLQEADA
+342 KKAKADSLLMEANE
-356 AKTLSETLDKERL
+356 AKTLSEKLDEERR

-391 KTEELFETRKKITEC
+391 KTEELFETRKKIAEC
-406 TTGISALDE
+406 TAGISALDE
-415 KIADMQTA
+415 KITDMQNA
-423 RAQSETGKA
+423 RAQSESGKA
-432 ELSSKIE
+432 ELTSRLA
-439 EEEKAL
+439 EEEKAVA
-445 NEIRKIKGDVT
+445 EIKKIKGDVT
-456 NDIDV
+456 NDIEV
-461 RNKKFDELRKRQE
+461 RNTKLEELRGRQV
-474 ELNQFFEINNKK
+474 ELNQFFETNNRK
-486 LSAEESKLQTLKDIE
+486 LLSEESKLKTLKDIDK
-501 RRKEG
+501 RKEG
-506 YQESVKHLLD
+506 YQESVRRLMEL
-516 CADSDRSVKNL
+516 SETDRSVKSL
-527 MVGVLGD
+527 MVGILGD
-534 LINTDSKYETA
+534 LIETQPKYEIA
-545 IETALGN
+545 IETALGAA
-552 SLNNVV
+552 LHNVV
-558 TKSEADAAELISI
+558 TKSESDAAELIRV

-596 DLRKARSINGY
+596 DLRKARGVNGY
-607 IGVASDLVRS
+607 IGVASDLVDC
-617 SRDLEDIVANL
+617 SRDLTDIVSNL
-628 LGRIIVANDLDS
+628 LGRILVANDMDA

-669 GGSLRKTAAGTGIL
+669 GGSLKKTGAGTGII

-689 EALTKTVA
+689 EALTKSVA
-697 DLEKKLED
+697 ELEAKLSD
-705 SEDQRQEVDDSIGTI
+705 SEDQRQEVDDGIGTLK
-720 RRELAQLGEQLKFYQ
+720 RELAQLGEQLKFYQ

-740 AEGDYR
+740 AEGEYN
-746 NTKDRLDETEA
+746 NTKTRLEETEN
-757 TLANFAENMQSVSKN
+757 TLSNFDENMQTVSKS
-772 KIRLEEDLEELRRIE
+772 KIRLEEDLEELSRIE
-787 NDINGELSD
+787 GEINGELAD
-796 FQEEIEEQQKLS
+796 FQEEIEEQLRLS

-813 KLEEIAGK
+813 KLEETAAK

-842 AGHIKNQIEE
+842 AGHIKKQIEE

-857 EKFDSQIREAKETV
+857 ERFDSAIREAKETV
-871 NSINKEINELDEKLT
+871 DSINKEITELDAKLEENEK
-886 ANLEQQKV
+886 QQKE
-894 LEAKISELFT
+894 LEEKIAALYEKKTAVSGELSTFG
-904 KKNDISKDISS
+904 
-915 FADRLAQSN
+915 DRLASST
-924 NAISDLRTKLNNHV
+924 NAINELRSKLNAHV

-950 NKNRL
+950 NKNKL

-973 EKVGEQAKRITT
+973 TKPGEQAKRITT

-1011 EFMTKQRDDIEAAK
+1011 DFMTKQRDDIEAAK
-1025 KDLEKVIDDLLNKM
+1025 KDLEQVIDDLLNKM
-1039 RSEFTEHFDTINKN
+1039 RSEFNEHFVTINNN

-1091 KKLQNLSLLSGG
+1091 KRLQNLSLLSGG

-1149 SDKSQFIMVTHRKG
+1149 SAKSQFILVTHRKG

>member
-669 GGSLRKTAAGTGIL
+669 GGSLRKTAAGTDIL

-705 SEDQRQEVDDSIGTI
+705 SEDQRQEVDDNIGTI